1 MSFVEPVVSFII
13 AAAKH
18 VTRQRMLPQ
27 NARKA
32 AMLNDKCYP
41 KRFLVNT
48 LMKVSSMSNQRRLLL
63 VFPEDVFVLKDKD
76 GKDPEIFGLFST
88 TR

>member
-1 MSFVEPVVSFII
+1 
-13 AAAKH
+13 
-18 VTRQRMLPQ
+18 
-27 NARKA
+27 
-32 AMLNDKCYP
+32 
-41 KRFLVNT
+41 
-48 LMKVSSMSNQRRLLL
+48 MKVSSVSNQRRLLL